1 MKTTLLQNHIVH
13 ESLTKEISTM
23 MTRLIT
29 YSDYYVSMEIKSDSI
44 YLYVSANNNTLLS
57 RYILLKSETA
67 GSDLTECLNSL
78 NDYWEEVLENYAQ
91 LVSFYS
97 LPEVKAA

>member
-1 MKTTLLQNHIVH
+1 MKTAVLQTHIVH
-13 ESLTKEISTM
+13 ESLIKEISTI

-29 YSDYYVSMEIKSDSI
+29 YSDYYVSLEIKSDSI

-78 NDYWEEVLENYAQ
+78 NDYWEEILENYAQ

>member
-1 MKTTLLQNHIVH
+1 MKTAVLQTHIVH
-13 ESLTKEISTM
+13 ESLIKEISAV
-23 MTRLIT
+23 MTRLIA

-44 YLYVSANNNTLLS
+44 YLYASANNNTLLS

-78 NDYWEEVLENYAQ
+78 NDYWEQILENYAQ
-91 LVSFYS
+91 LVSFYH

>member
-1 MKTTLLQNHIVH
+1 MKTTLLQTHIVH
-13 ESLTKEISTM
+13 ESLIKEISTM

-44 YLYVSANNNTLLS
+44 YLYVSANSKTLLS
-57 RYILLKSETA
+57 RYILFKSESA
-67 GSDLTECLNSL
+67 GDDMTECLRIL
-78 NDYWEEVLENYAQ
+78 NDYWEQILGNYIQ